1 MFTLQVKRYGML
13 PEQLAQKVEMQ
24 FISVKDGLQV
34 LAIQVRDT
42 MRQNVINSIIRDG
55 STGNLVRAIEY
66 YIEDNVGGGRTVGI
80 GSIPEL
86 NYMAPYWYLVNY
98 GGLSSIAARGESL
111 YGYFGTMIAHGRP
124 NASMRGVNVSGAKI
138 ATEKFTPMGQGG
150 YRMTPTAPIAP
161 KNYIEK
167 TSNWLMGVI
176 RIHYNG
182 WLHRTKSFSI

>member
-66 YIEDNVGGGRTVGI
+66 YIEDSPMGRTVGI
-80 GSIPEL
+80 GNISEMNIK
-86 NYMAPYWYLVNY
+86 AAYWYLMNY
-98 GGLSSIAARGESL
+98 GGLSGAAKHGTTLR
-111 YGYFGTMIAHGRP
+111 GYFGTMIAYGAPDPRFK
-124 NASMRGVNVSGAKI
+124 GVNAGGEHI
-138 ATEKFTPMGQGG
+138 ATQQWHPIGQGG
-150 YRMTPTAPIAP
+150 YAMTPQFPIAP

-167 TSNWLMGVI
+167 TSSWLMGVI

-182 WLHRTKSFSI
+182 WLNKTQSFST